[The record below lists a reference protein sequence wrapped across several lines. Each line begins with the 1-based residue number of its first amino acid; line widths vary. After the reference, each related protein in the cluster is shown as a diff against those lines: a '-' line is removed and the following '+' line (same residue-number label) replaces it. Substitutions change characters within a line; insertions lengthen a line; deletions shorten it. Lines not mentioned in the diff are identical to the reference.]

1 MKIET
6 EWPILPAI
14 NAKRHVDKNFTYF
27 FLNAVDHYRWIFLRK
42 PAEESW
48 NSHPFVLKTGDSRQL
63 RRDKLKIS
71 LQRLEG
77 LCSNMAVVTFIWYP
91 LTSYFAILYL
101 LPSLPSC
108 PLKEEDAL
116 FASIGLITLVWM
128 SYNFFSWCRY
138 GWKIQRETWRNSS
151 LIPTKKVVN

>member
-27 FLNAVDHYRWIFLRK
+27 FLNAVHHYRWIFLRK

>member
-14 NAKRHVDKNFTYF
+14 NARRHVDKNFTYF
-27 FLNAVDHYRWIFLRK
+27 FLNAVDHYRCIFLRK

-101 LPSLPSC
+101 LPSLPSR
-108 PLKEEDAL
+108 PLKFLRRSDWSRL
-116 FASIGLITLVWM
+116 CDCLIILTHDVGM
-128 SYNFFSWCRY
+128 AGRY
-138 GWKIQRETWRNSS
+138 KERREGTVLWYPQR
-151 LIPTKKVVN
+151 K

>member
-14 NAKRHVDKNFTYF
+14 NARRHVDKNFTYF

-77 LCSNMAVVTFIWYP
+77 LCSNMAEVTFIWYP

-101 LPSLPSC
+101 LPSLPSR
-108 PLKEEDAL
+108 PLKFLRRSDWSRL
-116 FASIGLITLVWM
+116 CDCLI
-128 SYNFFSWCRY
+128 FFPHDVGMAEKYKERLKGTVLWYS
-138 GWKIQRETWRNSS
+138 QR
-151 LIPTKKVVN
+151 K